1 MGWQEIATI
10 AVVSLA
16 VLAVL
21 GRFTNGWPLR
31 RRKKAGGCGHSCDGC
46 PSD

>member
-16 VLAVL
+16 VLVVL
-21 GRFTNGWPLR
+21 GRLTGGWPLR
-31 RRKKAGGCGHSCDGC
+31 RRKAGGNCGHSCDSC